1 MILKS
6 RNFKDSRGN
15 EKKIYP
21 CLIVDFLKTTWQTR
35 DKIRKEMDDLMYN
48 QGFLTMPKFVDVDGN
63 IIIDNISVIDINDK
77 YPGFKWVF
85 YVEEKNLDSAKRIA
99 SKYKVDFYE

>member
-6 RNFKDSRGN
+6 RKFKDSRGN
-15 EKKIYP
+15 EKTIYP
-21 CLIVDFLKTTWQTR
+21 CVIIDFIKTTWMVR

-48 QGFLTMPKFVDVDGN
+48 QGFLTTPKFIDVDGN